1 MMSVFCFDSSFPEL
15 LRSACL
21 WLGLFDDGGPQWHMR
36 RVREGEEEEEERRA
50 VEKEWARTRE
60 ERF

>member
-1 MMSVFCFDSSFPEL
+1 MVGAFRRWWSTVAHEV
-15 LRSACL
+15 
-21 WLGLFDDGGPQWHMR
+21 GGE
-36 RVREGEEEEEERRA
+36 EGEEEEEEGRRA